1 MPLIVFLVFI
11 NFIGYKGGDDIIKE
25 IPEGQ
30 SVLAIGADEKIYSR
44 VKIRP
49 HSDILDDRIIHQNF
63 DYSCGSAALS
73 TLLNFYLGEKLT
85 EKQVIHGLLRYGDSE
100 QIAER
105 RAFSLLDMKKF
116 VKVLGYKG
124 IGYKAELI
132 DLQEL
137 ETPCILPIKLMGY
150 RHFTVFKGIY
160 KGHIFLADPFK
171 GHTSYTLSEFE
182 EMWYENVIFVV
193 YPEGAK
199 TRKGLSLKE
208 EDLRFVD
215 EDSTYSILY
224 KDIYDAKALPQRR
237 IDDRKGVIQYYNN
250 R

>member
-1 MPLIVFLVFI
+1 VPLIVFFIFI
-11 NFIGYKGGDDIIKE
+11 NFLGYKGGDEKIKE
-25 IPEGQ
+25 SPPGE
-30 SVLAIGADEKIYSR
+30 VVFAIGANEKLTSR
-44 VKIRP
+44 VTIKP
-49 HSDILDDRIIHQNF
+49 LSELLDERIVHQNF

-124 IGYKAELI
+124 IGYKAEI
-132 DLQEL
+132 VDLEEL
-137 ETPCILPIKLMGY
+137 GKPCIVPIKLMGY

-160 KGHIFLADPFK
+160 KGHIFLAYLFK
-171 GHTSYTLSEFE
+171 GHTSYTIDEFQ
-182 EMWYENVIFVV
+182 EMWYQNVLFVV

-199 TRKGLSLKE
+199 EYNTLRLKE

-215 EDSTYSILY
+215 EDTTYDILF
-224 KDIYDAKALPQRR
+224 KDRPNIETRPEQK
-237 IDDRKGVIQYYNN
+237 IDNKPGVIQYYNN
-250 R
+250 

>member
-1 MPLIVFLVFI
+1 MPLIVFLVFL
-11 NFIGYKGGDDIIKE
+11 NFIGYKGGDDKIKE

-30 SVLAIGADEKIYSR
+30 AVLAIGMDENHFSR
-44 VKIRP
+44 VYIRP
-49 HSDILDDRIIHQNF
+49 HSDILDERIVHQNF

-73 TLLNFYLGEKLT
+73 TLLNFYLGEKLS

-124 IGYKAELI
+124 IGYKAELV
-132 DLQEL
+132 DLEEL
-137 ETPCILPIKLMGY
+137 GTPCIVPIKLMGY

-171 GHTSYTLSEFE
+171 GHTSYTLAEFE
-182 EMWYENVIFVV
+182 DMWYQNVIFVV

-199 TRKGLSLKE
+199 TRQGLALKE

-215 EDSTYSILY
+215 EDSTYDILY
-224 KDIYDAKALPQRR
+224 KENFDVTSSPDLR
-237 IDDRKGVIQYYNN
+237 IDDRPGVIQYYK

>member
-11 NFIGYKGGDDIIKE
+11 NFIGYKGGDDTIKE

-30 SVLAIGADEKIYSR
+30 SVLAVGSDEKIYSR
-44 VKIRP
+44 VHLRP
-49 HSDILDDRIIHQNF
+49 HSAILDERIIHQNF
-63 DYSCGSAALS
+63 DFSCGSAALS

-124 IGYKAELI
+124 VGYKAEII

-137 ETPCILPIKLMGY
+137 GTPCIVPIKLMGY

-160 KGHIFLADPFK
+160 QGHIFLADPFK

-182 EMWYENVIFVV
+182 DMWFENVIFVV

-199 TRKGLSLKE
+199 TYKGLALKE

-215 EDSTYSILY
+215 EDSTYDILY
-224 KDIYDAKALPQRR
+224 KDIYEAKPLPQLK